1 MTIRPL
7 TGRVLVEILPSNNR
21 SDGGIYFPESSDD
34 EQPFRDKPRPFKARV
49 VSIGPWPAKNGRHE
63 LPPFQPGA
71 TVVVNAYA
79 GVNLRSLGDRMFC
92 LPPGS
97 ASGKMKIVN
106 YSDVIAEI
114 TDKP

>member
-7 TGRVLVEILPSNNR
+7 TGQVLVEILPSSNL

-49 VSIGPWPAKNGRHE
+49 IRIGPWPAKNGRHE

-71 TVVVNAYA
+71 TVLVSPHA
-79 GVNLRSLGDRMFC
+79 GTTLTRSLGDRM
-92 LPPGS
+92 
-97 ASGKMKIVN
+97 KIVN
-106 YSDVIAEI
+106 YGEVIAEI
-114 TDKP
+114 TQ